1 MTGKIIGSIVVV
13 IVIIG
18 GWFLF
23 SSTPA
28 KAPVTTQTP
37 ATDSES
43 AAKAPAASAAN
54 TTVIYN
60 DQGFSPSSVTVPLG
74 ATVTFVNQSSRSMW
88 VASAMHPTHILYS
101 GTSLEQHCPDT
112 NNAAFD
118 QCAAVAQGSAFSFTF
133 NKEGAWKY
141 HNHTSGGDRGTV
153 TVTAATSI

>member
-1 MTGKIIGSIVVV
+1 MPGKIIGGIVA
-13 IVIIG
+13 IMVIIG
-18 GWFLF
+18 GWFLL

-28 KAPVTTQTP
+28 QAPATTQTP
-37 ATDSES
+37 VTT
-43 AAKAPAASAAN
+43 N
-54 TTVIYN
+54 TTTTVVPSADTTIIYN
-60 DQGFSPSSVTVPLG
+60 DQGFSPSSIIVPLG
-74 ATVTFVNQSSRSMW
+74 ATVTFVNQSARSMW

-118 QCAAVAQGSAFSFTF
+118 QCAAVAQGDAFSFTF

-153 TVTAATSI
+153 TVTAATPI